1 MGTPKLS
8 FRGCRADDEDAIL
21 PHGGEY
27 IRLAA
32 ELADSLGR
40 ADLAAEIRDTFGD
53 PANRDEVGDTRFSLA
68 RVAALHRL
76 MTTVA
81 ALLRAAPETWAEPLG
96 DYPLSRVEVV
106 ADYLQRALDHGVE
119 VDYGYYT

>member
-1 MGTPKLS
+1 MGKPKLS

-27 IRLAA
+27 MWLAA
-32 ELADSLGR
+32 ELADSLDR
-40 ADLAAEIRDTFGD
+40 TDLATEIRDILRD
-53 PANRDEVGDTRFSLA
+53 PATRDENGEATFPLE
-68 RVAALHRL
+68 RVAALHGL

-106 ADYLQRALDHGVE
+106 AEYLKSALERGVE
-119 VDYGYYT
+119 VDHGRYT